1 MSEKKESYPSEISR
15 EQFALILPIL
25 ESARKKTAPR
35 AMDLY
40 DVFNALLYVLREG
53 CRWRSL
59 PRKYPKWE
67 LVYYYFRI
75 WKESKEGESSIL
87 EQVLKKWL
95 CNTAL
100 LQGAK
105 RKPVSS

>member
-1 MSEKKESYPSEISR
+1 MCEKEEVYPSELSR
-15 EQFALILPIL
+15 EEFALILPLL

-35 AMDLY
+35 EVYLY
-40 DVFNALLYVLREG
+40 DVFNALLYVLPEG

-59 PRKYPKWE
+59 PQKYPKWE
-67 LVYYYFRI
+67 LVYYYFGI

-95 CNTAL
+95 GKSAQ

>member
-1 MSEKKESYPSEISR
+1 MSEEKETYPSEISR

-35 AMDLY
+35 EVDLY
-40 DVFNALLYVLREG
+40 DVFNAVLYVLREG

-59 PRKYPKWE
+59 PGKYPKWE

-75 WKESKEGESSIL
+75 WKEPKQGENSIL
-87 EQVLKKWL
+87 EQVLKKRL
-95 CNTAL
+95 ATTAL
-100 LQGAK
+100 LQGAGK
-105 RKPVSS
+105 KPVSS